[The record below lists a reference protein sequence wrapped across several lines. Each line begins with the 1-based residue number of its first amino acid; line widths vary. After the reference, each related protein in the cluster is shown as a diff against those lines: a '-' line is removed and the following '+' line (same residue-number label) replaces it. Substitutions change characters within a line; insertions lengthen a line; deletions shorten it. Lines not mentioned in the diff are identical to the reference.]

1 MKRATAT
8 ASPRKKK
15 LPPRPRV
22 KKTDDLWLRED
33 RAVKKSKKVTPL
45 MGWDGRVLVVLA
57 LSLLLIGCPE
67 APTSFATVCD
77 HANDIVQRC
86 GATVPM
92 LTDTPCTG
100 ISRFISQCVADH
112 APNCDELASLVRN
125 VDRCFPDAGED
136 GAFPEAESLPF
147 PTPDR
152 LDGGST
158 P

>member
-1 MKRATAT
+1 MKRTIT
-8 ASPRKKK
+8 QPSRKKK

-22 KKTDDLWLRED
+22 KKTEDLWLREQ
-33 RAVKKSKKVTPL
+33 REVPKSAKATPL
-45 MGWDGRVLVVLA
+45 LGWDGRVLVISA
-57 LSLLLIGCPE
+57 LCLLLLGCLLG
-67 APTSFATVCD
+67 PTQFATVCD

-92 LTDTPCTG
+92 LTDAPCTG

-112 APNCDELASLVRN
+112 APSCDELASLVRN

-147 PTPDR
+147 PSPDR
-152 LDGGST
+152 IDGGLT